1 MRCAKIRR
9 TDPVSPRGEHSMSY
23 PPPPGHPPPGQ
34 PQPGYGYPPP
44 RRRTGPLVVAVVI
57 GLVVGAGAV
66 GLTWLLSTPSDA
78 DADAAAVCGVLDR
91 TPVPTDEKSM
101 ESISEEDF
109 RRWAIAEVGP
119 SMAKRD
125 PDLEPLADALGKI
138 LPAIQRFEI
147 DEARKSIDRAAE
159 LCDDL

>member
-1 MRCAKIRR
+1 
-9 TDPVSPRGEHSMSY
+9 MSHPPPPGPPQPPGY
-23 PPPPGHPPPGQ
+23 PPPPGQ
-34 PQPGYGYPPP
+34 PSPGYGYPPT
-44 RRRTGPLVVAVVI
+44 RRRTAPLVVAVVI

-78 DADAAAVCGVLDR
+78 EADAVAVCGVLDR

-109 RRWAIAEVGP
+109 RRWAISEVGP

-138 LPAIQRFEI
+138 LPSIQRFDI
-147 DEARKSIDRAAE
+147 DEAKKAIARATE